1 MTRIDFSTLFGISA
15 AITMILVSISLGGD
29 VNKYF
34 NLPSFLIVV
43 GCTLAVSCACYSLS
57 EVYLALKTI
66 CVIIF
71 ISPSDSRDIA
81 IKSIATA
88 EYAYKHTLLNLEK
101 NIDIP
106 VTNKIFRKWLGYI
119 ADTQKPESIDLLISQ
134 EISTIQEQ
142 QNIVVQLLKKAA
154 EVAPACGL
162 IGTLVGLIQMLSSIN
177 DIVSI
182 GSGMSVA
189 LLTTFYGAILSY
201 IIILP
206 LATKIEKNTKQ
217 EILNYTIFYKA
228 IMSIAYRENPR
239 QLEPILNSILPQGKK
254 IVYFKY

>member
-15 AITMILVSISLGGD
+15 ALTLILISISMGGD
-29 VNKYF
+29 VSKYF
-34 NLPSFLIVV
+34 NLPSFFIVV
-43 GCTLAVSCACYSLS
+43 GCTIAVSCAGYSFS
-57 EVYLALKTI
+57 EVYIALKAIFT
-66 CVIIF
+66 IIF
-71 ISPSDSRDIA
+71 MSPADPREIA
-81 IKSIATA
+81 VNSITTA
-88 EYAYKHTLLNLEK
+88 EYAYKNTLLNFEK
-101 NIDIP
+101 NAYIP
-106 VTNKIFRKWLGYI
+106 ITNKIFRKWLGYV
-119 ADTQKPESIDLLISQ
+119 ADTQKPESIDLLVSQ

-142 QNIVVQLLKKAA
+142 QNLVVQILKKAA

-177 DIVSI
+177 NIESI
-182 GSGMSVA
+182 GNGMAVA

-217 EILNYTIFYKA
+217 EILNYTIFYKT
-228 IMSIAYRENPR
+228 IMSVAHRENPR